1 MSMRRIGSGIL
12 ALSLLGVALAPSVA
26 LAQAY
31 RWVDEQGRV
40 HYSEGLDSVPA
51 KYRATAKPIDFPK
64 APPPPPPAPE
74 KPEAEKKP
82 AAPGEPPQ
90 APPGG
95 QPATPAQPEKKE
107 APG

>member
-1 MSMRRIGSGIL
+1 MRRIRLGIL

-31 RWVDEQGRV
+31 RWVDEQGKV

-51 KYRATAKPIDFPK
+51 KYRATARPIEFPK

-74 KPEAEKKP
+74 KTEGEKKP
-82 AAPGEPPQ
+82 AEP
-90 APPGG
+90 G

-107 APG
+107 SPDKG